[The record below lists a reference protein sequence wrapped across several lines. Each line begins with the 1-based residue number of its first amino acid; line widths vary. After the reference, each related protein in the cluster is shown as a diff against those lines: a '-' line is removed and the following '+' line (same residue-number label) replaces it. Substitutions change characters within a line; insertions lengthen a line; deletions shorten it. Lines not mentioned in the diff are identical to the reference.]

1 MSQIVDWK
9 FIKKVA
15 NMNLPYHEQYKSKDG
30 YEFIKRERFIFDAFP
45 KADTFEVFRVDRTD
59 EFAPIKGAE
68 GKDSPDSATLMY
80 LRYLRKK
87 NKQ

>member
-1 MSQIVDWK
+1 MSQIVDWE

-30 YEFIKRERFIFDAFP
+30 YEFIKRERFIF
-45 KADTFEVFRVDRTD
+45 

-87 NKQ
+87 NK

>member
-1 MSQIVDWK
+1 MSQIVDWE

-15 NMNLPYHEQYKSKDG
+15 NMNLPYHKSKDG

-87 NKQ
+87 DK

>member
-1 MSQIVDWK
+1 MSQIVDWE

-45 KADTFEVFRVDRTD
+45 KAD

-87 NKQ
+87 NK